1 MLKGVFWYVG
11 KYELFIVNIYNDKY
25 LGLGKILWNIYCKYG
40 FNYKIWWLKWYGF
53 REKLYE
59 VECELIFVLKCK
71 YLDICINIFFGG

>member
-40 FNYKIWWLKWYGF
+40 FNYKI
-53 REKLYE
+53 
-59 VECELIFVLKCK
+59 
-71 YLDICINIFFGG
+71 